1 MARPVSQVPVQMA
14 SVRNTLQL
22 VLAGVFEHKA
32 WARRDAWWFQS
43 LVATITSDALM
54 TAVTLLP

>member
-1 MARPVSQVPVQMA
+1 MA

-22 VLAGVFEHKA
+22 ELAGVFEHKA